1 VCQRWPGVSEVAR
14 CVRDGQVCKRWPGVS
29 EEIGAH
35 AYDTL

>member
-1 VCQRWPGVSEVAR
+1 VSEVAR